1 MSIRTFP
8 FCEWEFTQKHLSWHR
23 EQCYFSVVTAIWS
36 WAFTFIG
43 RDYYAL
49 VPFLWSIFLLLHP
62 NNDLVQCMHWIT
74 STVLDV
80 FWIDTTWSWCHTRF
94 YHVHGFVCFHDCGWR
109 GVNERICCGCSCFW
123 KQRHL
128 GEVVKAGLIKCWGTL
143 ATLPQ
148 QIPSDNSF
156 PFADLSGADKVTDFC
171 ISCQK
176 LANASLILPQRRWF
190 SPARATAPP
199 IGFCRVW
206 EISSAVQLIACTPLY
221 LPPTK
226 KELFQIIPMHMI
238 TREIIPGRKTEG
250 STVSSINCGRSSLI

>member
-1 MSIRTFP
+1 M
-8 FCEWEFTQKHLSWHR
+8 
-23 EQCYFSVVTAIWS
+23 V
-36 WAFTFIG
+36 
-43 RDYYAL
+43 L
-49 VPFLWSIFLLLHP
+49 VPYLLLSCSWLCMFP
-62 NNDLVQCMHWIT
+62 WLWVERCQWEDLLWM
-74 STVLDV
+74 LLLL
-80 FWIDTTWSWCHTRF
+80 
-94 YHVHGFVCFHDCGWR
+94 
-109 GVNERICCGCSCFW
+109 
-123 KQRHL
+123 KARHL

-156 PFADLSGADKVTDFC
+156 PIADLSGADKVTDFC